1 MLGELKGI
9 VGGENFS
16 ADGEELVAYS
26 RDFSGFEAMP
36 LCVVRP
42 RSKEQVVG
50 VVKFAKEK
58 GLPLIPRGAG
68 TNTCGEV
75 VGEGIILD
83 MTQMNRILEIN
94 EEDFYCVVE
103 PGVVLDDLNKE
114 LGKRGFF
121 FPPDPASSR
130 VCTLGGMVANNS
142 SGLRAVKY
150 GTTKDYVLALEVV
163 LPGGEVIK
171 TGSLAAKSSSGY
183 NLTRLF
189 VGSEGTLGVFT
200 RITLRILPMPEH
212 SETIIYGL
220 EDIGAVGEIVDK
232 ILAASKPS
240 ALEFMDDVCLG
251 SLKRRYG
258 LELDYNVCLI
268 VEFDGKKDYVEKEMK
283 KVKSILSEGI
293 SVKDIWEYRK
303 KLVPALINYK
313 ENLVPYAV
321 TEDIGVPVSKVGE
334 AFSRIKEIYKRHGF
348 EVAIYGH
355 CGDGN
360 LHMRVLAERDSQE
373 RIAKAADDVY
383 GYVLEIGGTITAEH
397 GVGLLRRKYMKKEHG
412 EALKIMKNIKNAID
426 PWGIMNPGKML

>member
-1 MLGELKGI
+1 
-9 VGGENFS
+9 
-16 ADGEELVAYS
+16 
-26 RDFSGFEAMP
+26 
-36 LCVVRP
+36 
-42 RSKEQVVG
+42 
-50 VVKFAKEK
+50 
-58 GLPLIPRGAG
+58 
-68 TNTCGEV
+68 
-75 VGEGIILD
+75 
-83 MTQMNRILEIN
+83 
-94 EEDFYCVVE
+94 
-103 PGVVLDDLNKE
+103 
-114 LGKRGFF
+114 
-121 FPPDPASSR
+121 
-130 VCTLGGMVANNS
+130 
-142 SGLRAVKY
+142 
-150 GTTKDYVLALEVV
+150 
-163 LPGGEVIK
+163 
-171 TGSLAAKSSSGY
+171 
-183 NLTRLF
+183 
-189 VGSEGTLGVFT
+189 
-200 RITLRILPMPEH
+200 
-212 SETIIYGL
+212 
-220 EDIGAVGEIVDK
+220 VDK

-283 KVKSILSEGI
+283 KVKSILGEGI